1 LGKKLYYI
9 SLSTTPGA
17 ARFLRTD
24 EGNVILLVLTNREE
38 QVLKLMADGLTNKN
52 ISSSLSI
59 SESTVENHIH
69 HIYIKLRVSNRA
81 QAVAHA
87 FQLMLAQQDQMIGN
101 RGNPS

>member
-9 SLSTTPGA
+9 GLSTTPGA

-24 EGNVILLVLTNREE
+24 EGNLIRLVLTDREE

-52 ISSSLSI
+52 ISRSLSI
-59 SESTVENHIH
+59 SEATVENHIH

-87 FQLMLAQQDQMIGN
+87 FQMLIVPGEIMEN